1 MTTATASPTQP
12 AGHRRTGP
20 ASPSLAQSIGLVAE
34 REVKMRLRSK
44 TFLIS
49 TGILLLVILA
59 GIVVGGFLAKNAAV
73 DGATKIAVVGSPGS
87 GLTEGTAGKFD
98 ITGVPDVAAAEA
110 LVKSG
115 DVEAA
120 VVPTDDNATGTEVI
134 FATEADAALVSQ
146 LSVQPQVTIL
156 DPDADGS
163 AGFLLYIVSLGF
175 GLVFF
180 VSATT
185 FGASIAQS
193 VVEEKQT
200 RVVEI
205 LMSAIPVKA
214 LLAGKVLGNSILA
227 FGQILAI
234 AALSVIGLTVTGQSE
249 LLAGLGTP
257 VVWFVVFFV
266 LGFILLAAL
275 FAAAG
280 SLVSRQ
286 EDIGSTTTPI
296 TMLIMI
302 PYFAVILFNDNP
314 LVMTIMSYVPF
325 SAAVGMPVRLFV
337 GSAQWW
343 EPILSLVILAVT
355 AALVILLGS
364 RIYENSLLKMGGRVK
379 LSEALKA

>member
-1 MTTATASPTQP
+1 MTTATESPIQP
-12 AGHRRTGP
+12 AGRRRSGP
-20 ASPSLAQSIGLVAE
+20 ASPSLVQSIGLVAE

-59 GIVVGGFLAKNAAV
+59 GIVVGGFLAKNTASET
-73 DGATKIAVVGSPGS
+73 TKIAVVGNAGA
-87 GLTEGTAGKFD
+87 GLVDGKTFDVTEAA
-98 ITGVPDVAAAEA
+98 DVAAAEA

-120 VVPTDDNATGTEVI
+120 IAPATDDNPTGVQVI
-134 FATEADAALVSQ
+134 FDSEASNTLIMQ
-146 LSVQPQVTIL
+146 LSAQPQVTIL

-234 AALSVIGLTVTGQSE
+234 AALSVIGLTVTGQTE

-302 PYFAVILFNDNP
+302 PYFAVIFFNDNP
-314 LVMTIMSYVPF
+314 VVMTIMSYVPF

-343 EPILSLVILAVT
+343 EPILSLLILAVT
-355 AALVILLGS
+355 AALVILVGS

>member
-1 MTTATASPTQP
+1 MSTATHTPTQS
-12 AGHRRTGP
+12 GGRRHSGP
-20 ASPSLAQSIGLVAE
+20 ATPSLVQSIGLVAE

-59 GIVVGGFLAKNAAV
+59 GIVVGGFMAKNTASE
-73 DGATKIAVVGSPGS
+73 ATKVAVVGSPGG
-87 GLTEGTAGKFD
+87 GLTEGAAGKFD
-98 ITGVPDVAAAEA
+98 ITGAPDVATAEQ
-110 LVKSG
+110 LVKDG

-120 VVPTDDNATGTEVI
+120 VVPSDSNATGFELI
-134 FATEADAALVSQ
+134 FATEADPALVSQ
-146 LSVQPQVTIL
+146 MSVQPQVTIL
-156 DPDADGS
+156 DPDSDGS

-257 VVWFVVFFV
+257 VVWFVVFFI

-314 LVMTIMSYVPF
+314 LIMTIMSYVPF

-343 EPILSLVILAVT
+343 EPILSLLILAVS
-355 AALVILLGS
+355 AALVILVGS

-379 LSEALKA
+379 ISEALKA

>member
-1 MTTATASPTQP
+1 MQP
-12 AGHRRTGP
+12 AGRRRSGP
-20 ASPSLAQSIGLVAE
+20 ASPSLVQSIGLVAE
-34 REVKMRLRSK
+34 REVRMRLRSK

-59 GIVVGGFLAKNAAV
+59 GIVVGGFLAKNTASET
-73 DGATKIAVVGSPGS
+73 TKVAVVGNAGA
-87 GLTEGTAGKFD
+87 GLVDGKTFDVTEAA
-98 ITGVPDVAAAEA
+98 DVAAAEA

-120 VVPTDDNATGTEVI
+120 IAPATDDNPTGVQVI
-134 FATEADAALVSQ
+134 FDSEASNTLIMQ
-146 LSVQPQVTIL
+146 LSAQPQVTIL

-234 AALSVIGLTVTGQSE
+234 AALSVIGLTVTGQTE
-249 LLAGLGTP
+249 LLGGLGTP

-302 PYFAVILFNDNP
+302 PYFAVIFFNDNP
-314 LVMTIMSYVPF
+314 VVMTIMSYVPF

-343 EPILSLVILAVT
+343 EPILSLLILAIT
-355 AALVILLGS
+355 AALVILVGS

>member
-1 MTTATASPTQP
+1 VTTATASPIQP
-12 AGHRRTGP
+12 AGRRRSGP
-20 ASPSLAQSIGLVAE
+20 ASPSLVQSIGLVAE

-59 GIVVGGFLAKNAAV
+59 GIVVGGFLAKNTASET
-73 DGATKIAVVGSPGS
+73 TKVAVVGNAGA
-87 GLTEGTAGKFD
+87 GLVDGKTFDVTEAA
-98 ITGVPDVAAAEA
+98 DVAAAEA

-120 VVPTDDNATGTEVI
+120 IAPATDDNPTGVQVI
-134 FATEADAALVSQ
+134 FDSEASNTLIMQ
-146 LSVQPQVTIL
+146 LSAQPQVTIL

-234 AALSVIGLTVTGQSE
+234 AALSVIGLTVTGQTE

-302 PYFAVILFNDNP
+302 PYFAVIFFNDNP
-314 LVMTIMSYVPF
+314 VVMTIMSYVPF

-343 EPILSLVILAVT
+343 EPILSLLILAIT
-355 AALVILLGS
+355 AALVILVGS

>member
-1 MTTATASPTQP
+1 VSTATHTPTQP
-12 AGHRRTGP
+12 SGRRHAGP
-20 ASPSLAQSIGLVAE
+20 ASPSLVQSIGLVAE

-59 GIVVGGFLAKNAAV
+59 GIVVGGFMAKNTASEAMKV
-73 DGATKIAVVGSPGS
+73 AVVGSPGG
-87 GLTEGTAGKFD
+87 GLTEGAAGKFD
-98 ITGVPDVAAAEA
+98 ITGVPDAAAAEQ
-110 LVKSG
+110 LVKDG

-120 VVPTDDNATGTEVI
+120 IVPSDSNATGYELI
-134 FATEADAALVSQ
+134 FATEADPTLVSQ
-146 LSVQPQVTIL
+146 MSVQPQVTIL
-156 DPDADGS
+156 DPDSDGS

-257 VVWFVVFFV
+257 VVWFVVFFI

-314 LVMTIMSYVPF
+314 LIMTIMSYVPF

-343 EPILSLVILAVT
+343 EPILSLLILAVS
-355 AALVILLGS
+355 AALVILVGS

-379 LSEALKA
+379 ISEALKA

>member
-1 MTTATASPTQP
+1 MSTATETPTQP
-12 AGHRRTGP
+12 AGRRRSGP

-59 GIVVGGFLAKNAAV
+59 GIVVGGFLAKSTASET
-73 DGATKIAVVGSPGS
+73 TKIAVVGSAGS
-87 GLTEGTAGKFD
+87 SLTEGKAFD
-98 ITGVPDVAAAEA
+98 ITEVETLAAAEK
-110 LVKSG
+110 LVTSG

-120 VVPTDDNATGTEVI
+120 IAPATDDNPTGIQLLFDSESSSTLI
-134 FATEADAALVSQ
+134 MQ
-146 LSVQPQVTIL
+146 LSAQPQVTVL
-156 DPDADGS
+156 NPSGS

-234 AALSVIGLTVTGQSE
+234 AALSVIGLTVTGQTE

-302 PYFAVILFNDNP
+302 PYFAVIFFNDNP

-343 EPILSLVILAVT
+343 EPILSLLILAAT
-355 AALVILLGS
+355 AALVIWIGS

>member
-1 MTTATASPTQP
+1 VSTATHTPTQP
-12 AGHRRTGP
+12 SGRRHAGP
-20 ASPSLAQSIGLVAE
+20 ASPSLVQSIGLVAE

-59 GIVVGGFLAKNAAV
+59 GIVVGGFMAKNTASEAMKV
-73 DGATKIAVVGSPGS
+73 AVVGSPGG
-87 GLTEGTAGKFD
+87 GLTEGAAGKFD
-98 ITGVPDVAAAEA
+98 ITGVPDAAAAEQ
-110 LVKSG
+110 LVKNG

-120 VVPTDDNATGTEVI
+120 IVPSDSNATGFELI
-134 FATEADAALVSQ
+134 FATEADPTLVSQ
-146 LSVQPQVTIL
+146 MSVQPQVTIL
-156 DPDADGS
+156 DPDSDGS

-257 VVWFVVFFV
+257 VVWFVVFFI

-314 LVMTIMSYVPF
+314 LIMTIMSYVPF

-343 EPILSLVILAVT
+343 EPILSLLILAVS
-355 AALVILLGS
+355 AALVILVGS

-379 LSEALKA
+379 ISEALKA

>member
-1 MTTATASPTQP
+1 MTTATASPIQP
-12 AGHRRTGP
+12 AGRRRSGP
-20 ASPSLAQSIGLVAE
+20 ASPSLVQSIGLVAE

-59 GIVVGGFLAKNAAV
+59 GIVVGGFLAKNTASET
-73 DGATKIAVVGSPGS
+73 TKVAVVGNAGA
-87 GLTEGTAGKFD
+87 GLVDGKTFDVTEAA
-98 ITGVPDVAAAEA
+98 DVAAAEA

-120 VVPTDDNATGTEVI
+120 IAPATDDNPTGVQVI
-134 FATEADAALVSQ
+134 FDSEASNTLIMQ
-146 LSVQPQVTIL
+146 LSAQPQVTIL

-234 AALSVIGLTVTGQSE
+234 AALSVIGLTVTGQTE

-302 PYFAVILFNDNP
+302 PYFAVIFFNDNP
-314 LVMTIMSYVPF
+314 VVMTIMSYVPF

-343 EPILSLVILAVT
+343 EPILSLLILAVT
-355 AALVILLGS
+355 AALVILVGS

>member
-1 MTTATASPTQP
+1 MTTATESQIQP
-12 AGHRRTGP
+12 AGRRRSGP
-20 ASPSLAQSIGLVAE
+20 ASPSLVQSIGLVAE
-34 REVKMRLRSK
+34 REVRMRLRSK

-59 GIVVGGFLAKNAAV
+59 GIVVGGFLAKNTASET
-73 DGATKIAVVGSPGS
+73 TKVAVVGNAGA
-87 GLTEGTAGKFD
+87 GLVDEKTFDVTEAA
-98 ITGVPDVAAAEA
+98 DVAAAEA

-120 VVPTDDNATGTEVI
+120 IAPATDDNPTGVQVI
-134 FATEADAALVSQ
+134 FDSEASNTLIMQ
-146 LSVQPQVTIL
+146 LSAQPQVTIL

-234 AALSVIGLTVTGQSE
+234 AALSVIGLTVTGQTE
-249 LLAGLGTP
+249 LLGGLGTP

-302 PYFAVILFNDNP
+302 PYFAVIFFNDNP
-314 LVMTIMSYVPF
+314 VVMTIMSYVPF

-343 EPILSLVILAVT
+343 EPILSLLILAIT
-355 AALVILLGS
+355 AALVILVGS

>member
-1 MTTATASPTQP
+1 VSTATHTPTQP
-12 AGHRRTGP
+12 ADRRRSGP

-49 TGILLLVILA
+49 TGILLLVVLA
-59 GIVVGGFLAKNAAV
+59 GIVVGGFLAKNTASET
-73 DGATKIAVVGSPGS
+73 TKIAVVGSAGS
-87 GLTEGTAGKFD
+87 SLIEGKPFDVTEVANL
-98 ITGVPDVAAAEA
+98 AAAEEA
-110 LVKSG
+110 VRSG

-120 VVPTDDNATGTEVI
+120 IAPATDDNPTGIQVL
-134 FATEADAALVSQ
+134 FDSEASSTLIMQ
-146 LSVQPQVTIL
+146 LSAQPQVTVL
-156 DPDADGS
+156 DPSSDGS

-227 FGQILAI
+227 FAQILAI
-234 AALSVIGLTVTGQSE
+234 AALSVIGLTVTGQTE

-257 VVWFVVFFV
+257 VVWFVVFFI

-302 PYFAVILFNDNP
+302 PYFAVIFFNDNP

-343 EPILSLVILAVT
+343 EPILSLVILAAT
-355 AALVILLGS
+355 AAFVIWIGS

-379 LSEALKA
+379 ISEALKA

>member
-1 MTTATASPTQP
+1 VTTATASPIQP
-12 AGHRRTGP
+12 AGRRRSGP
-20 ASPSLAQSIGLVAE
+20 ASPSLVQSIGLVAE

-59 GIVVGGFLAKNAAV
+59 GIVVGGFLAKNTASET
-73 DGATKIAVVGSPGS
+73 TKVAVVGNAGA
-87 GLTEGTAGKFD
+87 GLVDGKAFDVTEAA
-98 ITGVPDVAAAEA
+98 DVAAAEA

-120 VVPTDDNATGTEVI
+120 IAPATDDNPTGVQVI
-134 FATEADAALVSQ
+134 FDSEASNTLIMQ
-146 LSVQPQVTIL
+146 LSAQPQVTIL

-234 AALSVIGLTVTGQSE
+234 AALSVIGLTVTGQTE

-302 PYFAVILFNDNP
+302 PYFAVIFFNDNP
-314 LVMTIMSYVPF
+314 VVMTIMSYVPF

-343 EPILSLVILAVT
+343 EPILSLLILAIT
-355 AALVILLGS
+355 AALVILVGS

>member
-1 MTTATASPTQP
+1 
-12 AGHRRTGP
+12 
-20 ASPSLAQSIGLVAE
+20 
-34 REVKMRLRSK
+34 MRLRSK

-59 GIVVGGFLAKNAAV
+59 GIVVGGFMAKNTASE
-73 DGATKIAVVGSPGS
+73 ATKVAVVGSPGG
-87 GLTEGTAGKFD
+87 GLTEGAAGKFD
-98 ITGVPDVAAAEA
+98 ITGAPDVATAEQ
-110 LVKSG
+110 LVKDG

-120 VVPTDDNATGTEVI
+120 VVPSDSNATGFELI
-134 FATEADAALVSQ
+134 FATEADPALVSQ
-146 LSVQPQVTIL
+146 MSVQPQVTIL
-156 DPDADGS
+156 DPDSDGS

-257 VVWFVVFFV
+257 VVWFVVFFI

-314 LVMTIMSYVPF
+314 LIMTIMSYVPF

-343 EPILSLVILAVT
+343 EPILSLLILAVS
-355 AALVILLGS
+355 AALVILVGS

-379 LSEALKA
+379 ISEALKA

>member
-1 MTTATASPTQP
+1 MTTTTESPIQP
-12 AGHRRTGP
+12 AGRRRSGP
-20 ASPSLAQSIGLVAE
+20 ASPSLVQSIGLVAE

-59 GIVVGGFLAKNAAV
+59 GIVVGGFLAKNTASET
-73 DGATKIAVVGSPGS
+73 TKVAVVGNAGA
-87 GLTEGTAGKFD
+87 GLVDGKTFDVTEAA
-98 ITGVPDVAAAEA
+98 DVAAAEA

-120 VVPTDDNATGTEVI
+120 IAPATDDNPTGVQVI
-134 FATEADAALVSQ
+134 FDSEASNTLIMQ
-146 LSVQPQVTIL
+146 LSAQPQVTIL

-234 AALSVIGLTVTGQSE
+234 AALSVIGLTVTGQTE

-302 PYFAVILFNDNP
+302 PYFAVIFFNDNP
-314 LVMTIMSYVPF
+314 VVMTIMSYVPF

-343 EPILSLVILAVT
+343 EPILSLLILAIT
-355 AALVILLGS
+355 AALVILVGS

>member
-1 MTTATASPTQP
+1 MSTATETPTQP
-12 AGHRRTGP
+12 AGRRRSGP
-20 ASPSLAQSIGLVAE
+20 ASPSLGQSIGLVAE

-59 GIVVGGFLAKNAAV
+59 GIVVGGFLAKSTASET
-73 DGATKIAVVGSPGS
+73 TKIAVVGSAGS
-87 GLTEGTAGKFD
+87 SLTEGKAFD
-98 ITGVPDVAAAEA
+98 ITEVETVAAAEA
-110 LVKSG
+110 LVTSG

-120 VVPTDDNATGTEVI
+120 IAPATDDNPTGIQVL
-134 FATEADAALVSQ
+134 FDSEASSTLIMQ
-146 LSVQPQVTIL
+146 LSAQPQVTVL
-156 DPDADGS
+156 NPSGS

-234 AALSVIGLTVTGQSE
+234 AALSVIGLTVTGQTE

-302 PYFAVILFNDNP
+302 PYFAVIFFNDNP

-343 EPILSLVILAVT
+343 EPILSLLILAAT
-355 AALVILLGS
+355 AAFVIWIGS

>member
-1 MTTATASPTQP
+1 MTTATASPIQP
-12 AGHRRTGP
+12 AGRRRSGP
-20 ASPSLAQSIGLVAE
+20 ASPSLVQSIGLVAE

-59 GIVVGGFLAKNAAV
+59 GIVVGGFLAKNTASET
-73 DGATKIAVVGSPGS
+73 TKVAVVGNAGA
-87 GLTEGTAGKFD
+87 GLVDGKTFDVTEAA
-98 ITGVPDVAAAEA
+98 DVAAAEA

-120 VVPTDDNATGTEVI
+120 IAPATDDNPTGVQVI
-134 FATEADAALVSQ
+134 FDSEASNTLIMQ
-146 LSVQPQVTIL
+146 LSAQPQVTIL
-156 DPDADGS
+156 DPDADAS

-234 AALSVIGLTVTGQSE
+234 AALSVIGLTVTGQTE

-266 LGFILLAAL
+266 LGFILLASL

-302 PYFAVILFNDNP
+302 PYFAVIFFNDNP
-314 LVMTIMSYVPF
+314 VVMTIMSYVPF

-343 EPILSLVILAVT
+343 EPILSLLILAVT
-355 AALVILLGS
+355 AALVILVGS

>member
-1 MTTATASPTQP
+1 VSTATHTPTQP
-12 AGHRRTGP
+12 SGRRHAGP
-20 ASPSLAQSIGLVAE
+20 ASPSLVQSIGLVAE

-59 GIVVGGFLAKNAAV
+59 GIVVGGFMAKNTASEAMKV
-73 DGATKIAVVGSPGS
+73 AVVGSPGG
-87 GLTEGTAGKFD
+87 GLTEGAAGKFD
-98 ITGVPDVAAAEA
+98 ITGVPDAAAAEQ
-110 LVKSG
+110 LVKDG

-120 VVPTDDNATGTEVI
+120 IVPSDTNATGFELI
-134 FATEADAALVSQ
+134 FATEADPALVSQ
-146 LSVQPQVTIL
+146 MSVQPQVTIL
-156 DPDADGS
+156 DPDSDGS

-257 VVWFVVFFV
+257 VVWFVVFFI

-314 LVMTIMSYVPF
+314 LIMTIMSYVPF

-343 EPILSLVILAVT
+343 EPILSLLILAVS
-355 AALVILLGS
+355 AALVILVGS

-379 LSEALKA
+379 ISEALKA

>member
-1 MTTATASPTQP
+1 MSTATETPTQP
-12 AGHRRTGP
+12 AGRRRTGP

-59 GIVVGGFLAKNAAV
+59 GIVVGGFLAKSTASET
-73 DGATKIAVVGSPGS
+73 TKIAVVGSAGS
-87 GLTEGTAGKFD
+87 SLTEGKAFD
-98 ITGVPDVAAAEA
+98 ITEVANVAAAEA
-110 LVKSG
+110 LVTSG

-120 VVPTDDNATGTEVI
+120 IAPATDDNPAGIQVL
-134 FATEADAALVSQ
+134 FDSEASSTLIMQ
-146 LSVQPQVTIL
+146 LSAQPQVTVL
-156 DPDADGS
+156 NPSGS

-234 AALSVIGLTVTGQSE
+234 AALSVIGLTVTGQTE

-302 PYFAVILFNDNP
+302 PYFAVIFFNDNP

-343 EPILSLVILAVT
+343 EPILSLLILAAT
-355 AALVILLGS
+355 AALVIWIGS

>member
-59 GIVVGGFLAKNAAV
+59 GIVVGGFLAKNTV
-73 DGATKIAVVGSPGS
+73 SETTKVAVVGNAGA
-87 GLTEGTAGKFD
+87 GLVDGKAFDVTEAA
-98 ITGVPDVAAAEA
+98 DVAAAEA
-110 LVKSG
+110 LVTSG
-115 DVEAA
+115 EVEAA
-120 VVPTDDNATGTEVI
+120 IAPATDDNPTGVQVI
-134 FATEADAALVSQ
+134 FDSEASNTLIMQ
-146 LSVQPQVTIL
+146 LSAQPQVTIL
-156 DPDADGS
+156 DADADGS

>member
-1 MTTATASPTQP
+1 MSTATHTPTQP
-12 AGHRRTGP
+12 SGRRHAGP
-20 ASPSLAQSIGLVAE
+20 ASPSLVQSIGLVAE

-59 GIVVGGFLAKNAAV
+59 GIVVGGFMAKNTASE
-73 DGATKIAVVGSPGS
+73 ATKVAVVGSPGG
-87 GLTEGTAGKFD
+87 GLTEGAVGKFD
-98 ITGVPDVAAAEA
+98 ITGAPDVATAEQ
-110 LVKSG
+110 LVKDG

-120 VVPTDDNATGTEVI
+120 IVPSDSNATGYELI
-134 FATEADAALVSQ
+134 FATEADPALVSQ
-146 LSVQPQVTIL
+146 MSVQPQVTIL
-156 DPDADGS
+156 DPDSDGS

-257 VVWFVVFFV
+257 VVWFVVFFI

-314 LVMTIMSYVPF
+314 LIMTIMSYVPF

-343 EPILSLVILAVT
+343 EPILSLLILAVS
-355 AALVILLGS
+355 AALVILVGS

-379 LSEALKA
+379 ISEALKA

>member
-1 MTTATASPTQP
+1 MSTATHTPTEPAAS
-12 AGHRRTGP
+12 RRSGP
-20 ASPSLAQSIGLVAE
+20 ASPSLTQSIGLVAE

-59 GIVVGGFLAKNAAV
+59 GIVVGGFLAKNTATET
-73 DGATKIAVVGSPGS
+73 TKIAVVGSAGS
-87 GLTEGTAGKFD
+87 GLTEGSAGKFD
-98 ITGVPDVAAAEA
+98 VSGVPDRAAAEA
-110 LVKSG
+110 LVKAG
-115 DVEAA
+115 DVKAA
-120 VVPTDDNATGTEVI
+120 IVPSDTNATGFELI
-134 FATEADAALVSQ
+134 FATEADPALVTS
-146 LSVQPQVTIL
+146 LSVQPEVTIL
-156 DPDADGS
+156 DPGSDGS

-205 LMSAIPVKA
+205 LMSAIPVRA

-227 FGQILAI
+227 FAQIIAI
-234 AALSVIGLTVTGQSE
+234 AALSVIGLTVTGQTE
-249 LLAGLGTP
+249 LLAGIGLP

-302 PYFAVILFNDNP
+302 PYFAVIFFNDNP

-343 EPILSLVILAVT
+343 EPLLSLIILAAT
-355 AALVILLGS
+355 AAFVIWIGS

-379 LSEALKA
+379 ISEALKG